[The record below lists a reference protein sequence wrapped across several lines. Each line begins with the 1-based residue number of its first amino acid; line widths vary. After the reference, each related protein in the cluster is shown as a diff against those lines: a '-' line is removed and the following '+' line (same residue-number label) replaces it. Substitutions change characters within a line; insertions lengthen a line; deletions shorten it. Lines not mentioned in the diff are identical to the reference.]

1 MSETTGFSTGA
12 PLLSPEFQD
21 MVDRCVELFKLDVVQ
36 GLAFAQEPSLAT
48 TRGIQANPSRLGP
61 IVARRLSKLK
71 PGGKRGRT
79 ADNTR
84 IEAALSALYD
94 SNVRSLARRYNVD
107 VTAGKPVLKQIDTV
121 QEFRFIE
128 RELTSKKRI
137 DNLHENLFD
146 IRNDLKLDEVN
157 DPEFTLRRIAP
168 NLTLDPTV
176 MRMLADNLRPVL
188 PGTIK
193 PGTLGGAGAPPAPI
207 VVNKGL
213 EFRIHQVKCVDE
225 TNPEWPGDDEIAMGA
240 VAVADNGSTSKINEF
255 MVRDDY
261 DDGETKIYNPPR
273 LLKTFSLTNVSYPA
287 DFLMVLALAEK
298 DNGGLSDF
306 LSDLWEAI
314 KDDVTAIIAAVSA
327 AAGAIIGAGVGGTL
341 GTAIGGPLGA
351 IIGAVAGAII
361 GALVGWLISALK
373 DDIFT
378 PQPAAVHLPHA
389 SSTFAGGALTSPQF
403 TVNFRDHGGHYRVYY
418 SWKIN
423 R

>member
-36 GLAFAQEPSLAT
+36 GLAFAREPSLAA
-48 TRGIQANPSRLGP
+48 TRGIDRNPSKLGP
-61 IVARRLSKLK
+61 IVAKRLSQMK
-71 PGGKRGRT
+71 PGGKRGRS
-79 ADNTR
+79 ADATK
-84 IEAALSALYD
+84 IESALQALYD
-94 SNVRSLARRYNVD
+94 SNVRSLARRHNVD
-107 VTAGKPVLKQIDTV
+107 VTSGKAVMAQIDKV
-121 QEFRFIE
+121 QEFRFLE
-128 RELTSKKRI
+128 RELGNKKRL
-137 DNLHENLFD
+137 DSLHENLFD
-146 IRNDLKLDEVN
+146 VRTDMKSDEPA
-157 DPEFTLRRIAP
+157 DPDTVMRRLAP
-168 NLTLDPTV
+168 NVNLDPTV
-176 MRMLADNLRPVL
+176 MRMLADNIRPSISAL
-188 PGTIK
+188 PKGV
-193 PGTLGGAGAPPAPI
+193 GGAATGVVAPI

-213 EFRIHQVKCVDE
+213 EFRVHQVKCVDE

-240 VAVADNGSTSKINEF
+240 VAVADNGTTSKINEF

-273 LLKTFSLTNVSYPA
+273 LLKSFSLTNVTYPA

-298 DNGGLSDF
+298 DNGGMSDF
-306 LSDLWEAI
+306 LADLWEAI

-327 AAGAIIGAGVGGTL
+327 AAGAAIGAGVGGSV
-341 GTAIGGPLGA
+341 GTAIGGPIGT
-351 IIGAVAGAII
+351 IIGVVAGAII
-361 GALVGWLISALK
+361 GAIVGWIISALK

-378 PQPAAVHLPHA
+378 PQAAAVHLPNA
-389 SSTFAGGALTSPQF
+389 RSTFAGGALTSPQF

>member
-36 GLAFAQEPSLAT
+36 GLAFAQEPSLAAA
-48 TRGIQANPSRLGP
+48 RGAQGNPSKLGP
-61 IVARRLSKLK
+61 IVAKRLSQLK
-71 PGGKRGRT
+71 AGGKRGRT

-107 VTAGKPVLKQIDTV
+107 LTVAKPVMAQIDSV
-121 QEFRFIE
+121 QEFRFLQ
-128 RELTSKKRI
+128 RELASAKRI
-137 DNLHENLFD
+137 GNQHENLFD
-146 IRNDLKLDEVN
+146 IRAELKLEEAN
-157 DPEFTLRRIAP
+157 DPEVALRRIAP
-168 NLTLDPTV
+168 NLALDSTV
-176 MRMLADNLRPVL
+176 MRMLADNLRIRPE
-188 PGTIK
+188 TFK
-193 PGTLGGAGAPPAPI
+193 PGRIGGAVPPPPPAVI
-207 VVNKGL
+207 NKGL

-255 MVRDDY
+255 MVRDDF

-287 DFLMVLALAEK
+287 DFMMVLAMAEK

-306 LSDLWEAI
+306 LNDLWEAI
-314 KDDVTAIIAAVSA
+314 KDDVTLIIAAVGA
-327 AAGAIIGAGVGGTL
+327 AAGLAIGAGVGGTL

-378 PQPAAVHLPHA
+378 PQAAAVHLPHSA
-389 SSTFAGGALTSPQF
+389 STFAGGALTSPQF

>member
-36 GLAFAQEPSLAT
+36 GLAFAREPSLANS
-48 TRGIQANPSRLGP
+48 RGVDGNPSKLGP
-61 IVARRLSKLK
+61 IVARRLTQLK

-79 ADNTR
+79 AEATK

-94 SNVRSLARRYNVD
+94 GNVRSLARRYNVD
-107 VTAGKPVLKQIDTV
+107 VTSGKAVMAQINRAH
-121 QEFRFIE
+121 EFRFLE
-128 RELTSKKRI
+128 RELSSEKRI
-137 DNLHENLFD
+137 NSLHENLFD
-146 IRNDLKLDEVN
+146 IRADLKTDGAD
-157 DPEFTLRRIAP
+157 DPETVMRRLAP
-168 NLTLDPTV
+168 NVNLDPTV
-176 MRMLADNLRPVL
+176 MRMLADNIRPSIAVL
-188 PGTIK
+188 PA
-193 PGTLGGAGAPPAPI
+193 GTLGVGSGPKLPI

-213 EFRIHQVKCVDE
+213 EFRVHQVKCVDE

-240 VAVADNGSTSKINEF
+240 VAVADNGSTTKINEF

-273 LLKTFSLTNVSYPA
+273 LLKSFSLSNVSYPA

-298 DNGGLSDF
+298 DNGGMSDF
-306 LSDLWEAI
+306 LADLWEAI
-314 KDDVTAIIAAVSA
+314 KDDVTLIIAAVSA
-327 AAGAIIGAGVGGTL
+327 AAGAAIGAGVGGSV

-361 GALVGWLISALK
+361 GAIVGWIISALK

-378 PQPAAVHLPHA
+378 PQAAAVHLPNPL
-389 SSTFAGGALTSPQF
+389 STFAGGSLTSPQF

>member
-36 GLAFAQEPSLAT
+36 GLAFAREPALASS
-48 TRGIQANPSRLGP
+48 RGLDGNPSKLGP
-61 IVARRLSKLK
+61 IVAKRLTQLK

-79 ADNTR
+79 ADATK

-107 VTAGKPVLKQIDTV
+107 VTAGKSVLAQINKV
-121 QEFRFIE
+121 QEFRFLE
-128 RELTSKKRI
+128 RELSSEKRL
-137 DNLHENLFD
+137 NSLHENLFD
-146 IRNDLKLDEVN
+146 TRADLKTDDGADVEMVM
-157 DPEFTLRRIAP
+157 RRLAP
-168 NLTLDPTV
+168 NVNLDPTV
-176 MRMLADNLRPVL
+176 MRMLADNIRPSIAVL
-188 PGTIK
+188 PT
-193 PGTLGGAGAPPAPI
+193 GTLGGRVGPKPPI

-213 EFRIHQVKCVDE
+213 EFRVHQVKCVDE

-240 VAVADNGSTSKINEF
+240 VAVADNGTTTKINEF
-255 MVRDDY
+255 TVRDDY

-273 LLKTFSLTNVSYPA
+273 LLKSFSLNNVSYPA

-298 DNGGLSDF
+298 DNGGMSDF
-306 LSDLWEAI
+306 LADLWEAI
-314 KDDVTAIIAAVSA
+314 KDDVTVIIAAVSA
-327 AAGAIIGAGVGGTL
+327 AAGLAIGGAIGGTV
-341 GTAIGGPLGA
+341 GTAVGGPLGA

-361 GALVGWLISALK
+361 GAIVGWIISALK

-378 PQPAAVHLPHA
+378 PQAAAVHLPNA
-389 SSTFAGGALTSPQF
+389 LSTFAGGALTSPQF